1 MLMRR
6 ITAIA
11 IVGLVAQLIDG
22 SLGMAYGVTSSTLL
36 LLVGTSPALASASVH
51 LAEVGTTLV
60 SGAAH
65 WRLGNVDWRTFR
77 WLAAPGAVGAFVGA
91 LVLGSISGDGAKPFV
106 AALLLGLGVYILIRF
121 ARASGSRGPAR
132 RISSKSLSGL
142 GLVAGFLDAV
152 GGGGWGPVSTPSL
165 IAWGRMEPR
174 KAVGSVDAS
183 EFFVSVA
190 ASIGF
195 LMSLGRA
202 GVDLPVVAALLAGG
216 VVAAP
221 VAAWLV
227 RRMHPQLLGT
237 GVGGII
243 VLTNTRTLL
252 SALEIGSPFAF
263 PTYGVALAGIAVA
276 GAFGLNRVMKERN
289 ARALPVPAR

>member
-1 MLMRR
+1 MRK

-51 LAEVGTTLV
+51 LAEVGTTLA
-60 SGAAH
+60 SGASH
-65 WRLGNVDWRTFR
+65 WRLGNVDWRTVR
-77 WLAAPGAVGAFVGA
+77 WLAVPGAVGAFVGA
-91 LVLGSISGDGAKPFV
+91 LVLGSFSGEGAKPFV
-106 AALLLGLGVYILIRF
+106 AALLLSLGVYILIRF
-121 ARASGSRGPAR
+121 ARASGMSGPAR

-142 GLVAGFLDAV
+142 GIVAGFLDAV

-183 EFFVSVA
+183 EFLVSVA

-216 VVAAP
+216 LVAAP
-221 VAAWLV
+221 IAAWLV
-227 RRMHPQLLGT
+227 RKMHARLLGT
-237 GVGGII
+237 AVGAII
-243 VLTNTRTLL
+243 ILTNTRTLL
-252 SALEIGSPFAF
+252 STVDVRPAFAF
-263 PTYGVALAGIAVA
+263 TVYGVALAAIVAAV
-276 GAFGLNRVMKERN
+276 GVGVGRVMNER
-289 ARALPVPAR
+289 AAEPLPAAVQ

>member
-1 MLMRR
+1 MRK

-60 SGAAH
+60 SGASH
-65 WRLGNVDWRTFR
+65 WRLGNVDWRTVR
-77 WLAAPGAVGAFVGA
+77 WLAVPGALGAFIGA
-91 LVLGSISGDGAKPFV
+91 LVLGSFTGDGVKPFV
-106 AALLLGLGVYILIRF
+106 AALLLGLGVYVLIRF
-121 ARASGSRGPAR
+121 ARVSEISGPTR

-142 GLVAGFLDAV
+142 GIVAGFLDAV

-183 EFFVSVA
+183 EFLVSVA
-190 ASIGF
+190 ASMGF
-195 LMSLGRA
+195 LLSLGRA
-202 GVDLPVVAALLAGG
+202 GVDLPIVVALLAGG
-216 VVAAP
+216 LIAAP
-221 VAAWLV
+221 IAAWLV
-227 RRMHPQLLGT
+227 RSMHPRLLGT
-237 GVGGII
+237 AVGGII

-252 SALEIGSPFAF
+252 TALDIRPAF
-263 PTYGVALAGIAVA
+263 RFGVYGIALAAIVA
-276 GAFGLNRVMKERN
+276 MASVGVSRVMRER
-289 ARALPVPAR
+289 AAQPVPVAVR

>member
-1 MLMRR
+1 MRK
-6 ITAIA
+6 ITVIA

-65 WRLGNVDWRTFR
+65 WRLGNVDWRTVR
-77 WLAAPGAVGAFVGA
+77 WLAFPGAIGAFIGA
-91 LVLGSISGDGAKPFV
+91 VALGLVSGDGAKPFV
-106 AALLLGLGVYILIRF
+106 AFLLLALGIYILVRF
-121 ARASGSRGPAR
+121 ARASAISGPAR

-142 GLVAGFLDAV
+142 GLFAGFLDAV

-174 KAVGSVDAS
+174 KAVGSVDTS
-183 EFFVSVA
+183 EFLVSVA

-195 LMSLGRA
+195 LMALGRS
-202 GVDLPVVAALLAGG
+202 GIELTVVLALLAGG

-221 VAAWLV
+221 IAAWLV
-227 RRMHPQLLGT
+227 RKMHPRLLGT
-237 GVGGII
+237 SVGGII
-243 VLTNTRTLL
+243 ILTNMRTLL
-252 SALEIGSPFAF
+252 TTVDFRPAFTFAA
-263 PTYGVALAGIAVA
+263 YGVAFLAIVAAVGVGIS
-276 GAFGLNRVMKERN
+276 RVIKERTAQPLPAA
-289 ARALPVPAR
+289 AR